1 MTVIFCLAVAGSGN
15 GLNGVPNGVMHQ
27 FQCPSR
33 PDYGSEG
40 RQILLKVNHFQV
52 KIPKGFIHHYDV
64 AIFPEK
70 CPRRVN
76 RSGVACAFKLVN
88 VFKNLL
94 ISVKVISLYFVE
106 TESAL
111 CPLPEYTHMK
121 SVCIK

>member
-1 MTVIFCLAVAGSGN
+1 MMNYILTVEELLKTECSNVLAVYVAGAG
-15 GLNGVPNGVMHQ
+15 GLNGVPNGVLHP

-40 RQILLKVNHFQV
+40 RQIALKVNHFQV

-76 RSGVACAFKLVN
+76 RLVAACCSQLM
-88 VFKNLL
+88 LR
-94 ISVKVISLYFVE
+94 
-106 TESAL
+106 
-111 CPLPEYTHMK
+111 
-121 SVCIK
+121 

>member
-1 MTVIFCLAVAGSGN
+1 MFIFNELLNTECIDVNVGYAAGSG
-15 GLNGVPNGVMHQ
+15 GLNGMQNGILHP

-40 RQILLKVNHFQV
+40 RQIALKVNHFQV

-76 RSGVACAFKLVN
+76 RSVAAC
-88 VFKNLL
+88 
-94 ISVKVISLYFVE
+94 
-106 TESAL
+106 
-111 CPLPEYTHMK
+111 
-121 SVCIK
+121 

>member
-1 MTVIFCLAVAGSGN
+1 MYTAAGGN

-76 RSGVACAFKLVN
+76 RLAVV
-88 VFKNLL
+88 
-94 ISVKVISLYFVE
+94 YF
-106 TESAL
+106 L
-111 CPLPEYTHMK
+111 QLQ
-121 SVCIK
+121 IR

>member
-1 MTVIFCLAVAGSGN
+1 MYYLLSFKELLKSECINVIAMHAAGGN
-15 GLNGVPNGVMHQ
+15 GLNGVPNGVLHP

-40 RQILLKVNHFQV
+40 RQIVLKVNHFQV

-76 RSGVACAFKLVN
+76 RSVVTC
-88 VFKNLL
+88 
-94 ISVKVISLYFVE
+94 
-106 TESAL
+106 
-111 CPLPEYTHMK
+111 
-121 SVCIK
+121 

>member
-1 MTVIFCLAVAGSGN
+1 MYVLGGSSVGAGGN
-15 GLNGVPNGVMHQ
+15 GLNGMPNGVLQ
-27 FQCPSR
+27 EFQCPSR

-76 RSGVACAFKLVN
+76 REIVDTMVQAYSQKIFNGQLP
-88 VFKNLL
+88 VFDGRRNLY
-94 ISVKVISLYFVE
+94 SRE
-106 TESAL
+106 
-111 CPLPEYTHMK
+111 PLPIGREK
-121 SVCIK
+121 V